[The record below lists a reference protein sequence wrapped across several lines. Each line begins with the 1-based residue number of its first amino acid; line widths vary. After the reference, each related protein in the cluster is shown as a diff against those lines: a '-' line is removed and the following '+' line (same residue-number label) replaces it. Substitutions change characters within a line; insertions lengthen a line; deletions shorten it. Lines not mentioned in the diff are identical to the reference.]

1 MSEREAIGRVAE
13 PVTPS
18 RIVADLRNLGIEGG
32 ETLLVHSSLSAIG
45 WVPGGAPAVVDALQ
59 RAVTGSGALVM
70 PTHST
75 DYTDPAG
82 WSNPPVPDD
91 WIDRIRETMVPYRP
105 EITPTRGM
113 GAIPECF
120 RTYSDVY
127 RSAHPAT
134 SMAAWGVDA
143 EAIVADHAL
152 DYPHGEE
159 SPLAEVYDRGGSV
172 LLVGVGYDVNTSLH
186 LAENR
191 ADLGAEP
198 VENGAPILADGER
211 VWVEYENALEDT
223 GDFPAV
229 GEAFEREVG
238 AERGA
243 LGAATAVRCDHRELV
258 DFATEWFK
266 ENR

>member
-1 MSEREAIGRVAE
+1 MSEREAIERVAE

-18 RIVADLRNLGIEGG
+18 QIVADLRALGIEGG
-32 ETLLVHSSLSAIG
+32 ETLLVHSSLSSIG

-59 RAVTGSGALVM
+59 RAVTKAGTLVM

-75 DYTDPAG
+75 EYTDPAG
-82 WSNPPVPDD
+82 WSNPPVPDA
-91 WIDRIRETMVPYRP
+91 WHERIRETMVPYRP
-105 EITPTRGM
+105 AITPTRGM

-120 RTYSDVY
+120 RTYPDVH

-134 SMAAWGVDA
+134 SMAAWGPDA
-143 EAIVADHAL
+143 GAFVADHAL
-152 DYPHGEE
+152 DYPHGED
-159 SPLAEVYDRGGSV
+159 SPLAEIYDRGGSV
-172 LLVGVGYDVNTSLH
+172 LLLGVGHDANTSLH

-211 VWVEYENALEDT
+211 VWVEYETVPEDT
-223 GDFPAV
+223 DDFPAV
-229 GEAFEREVG
+229 GAAFEREVG

-243 LGAATAVRCDHRELV
+243 VGAATAVRCDQRELV
-258 DFATEWFK
+258 DFAMEWF
-266 ENR
+266 EEHR